1 MDYSVREA
9 KSVKT
14 SKLLLSEYAKKLD
27 QQVKKR
33 YVEKIAAIV
42 IDPVLL
48 TPEKKHWNRIAYHL
62 WRLRI
67 F

>member
-1 MDYSVREA
+1 M
-9 KSVKT
+9 KT

-48 TPEKKHWNRIAYHL
+48 TPEKNIGTGLLTTCGGYESSNLSR
-62 WRLRI
+62 
-67 F
+67 FGD